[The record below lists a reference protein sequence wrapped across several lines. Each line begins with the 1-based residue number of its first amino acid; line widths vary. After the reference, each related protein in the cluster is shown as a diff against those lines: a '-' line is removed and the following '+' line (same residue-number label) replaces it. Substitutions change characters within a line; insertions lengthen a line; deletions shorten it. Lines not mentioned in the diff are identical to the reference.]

1 MPRARSR
8 HAACWGSYPPAGSN
22 DLTPSVPRLYRTAS
36 VSSAR
41 RWRMALLGLVV
52 IALGPGT
59 FLRTDTGMRS
69 DPVKN
74 IAIDPIDLGPPPPGL
89 LRLTGSWRMTSEH
102 GWFGGFSSLVEGP
115 ARTLIAGTDRGF
127 LLGLDLAGDQPRAI
141 RDSFRYVGVSG
152 RGRKEY
158 VDMEAITR
166 DPATGTLWA
175 SFENDNLVM
184 RFAPDGTRTVYAPP
198 EMAAWRASSGPETME
213 RLADGRFLI
222 LSEGLDDSGSVDRPA
237 LLYPRDPLG
246 TGKPLA
252 FRFNCRAAYAPVDAA
267 QLPDGRILILLR
279 QVRYTIPATFDA
291 VIMIADPASIGA
303 SRHWRGE
310 VIQRLEGSGFGE
322 NFEGIGFV
330 PDPSDPRKGSIW
342 VVADDN
348 FSVFQ
353 RSLLVRFA
361 LDESGA
367 ALQRRAAARAAPNRQ
382 RALNGVQSPLA
393 ICLKIDGNGR
403 SLDLQAAKL
412 KRPRV

>member
-8 HAACWGSYPPAGSN
+8 HAACWGSRPPAGSN
-22 DLTPSVPRLYRTAS
+22 DLTPSVPRLFRTAS
-36 VSSAR
+36 ASSAR

-59 FLRTDTGMRS
+59 FLRTDTGLRS

-89 LRLTGSWRMTSEH
+89 LRFTGAWRMTSEH

-115 ARTLIAGTDRGF
+115 GQTLIVGTDRGF
-127 LLGLDLAGDQPRAI
+127 LLGLDLADNQPRAI
-141 RDSFRYVGVSG
+141 PGSFRFVGVSTL
-152 RGRKEY
+152 GRKEY

-184 RFAPDGTRTVYAPP
+184 RFAADGTRSVYAPP
-198 EMAAWRASSGPETME
+198 EMADWSESSGPETME

-222 LSEGLDDSGSVDRPA
+222 LSEGSEDSGTPDRPA

-252 FRFNCRAAYAPVDAA
+252 FRFNCRAAYSPVDAA
-267 QLPDGRILILLR
+267 QLPDGRVLILLR

-291 VIMIADPASIGA
+291 VIMIADPAAIRAGG
-303 SRHWRGE
+303 HWRGE

-322 NFEGIGFV
+322 NFEGIGFM
-330 PDPSDPRKGSIW
+330 PDPSDRSKGSIW

-348 FSVFQ
+348 FSIFQ
-353 RSLLVRFA
+353 RSLLLRFA
-361 LDESGA
+361 LDETGA
-367 ALQRRAAARAAPNRQ
+367 ALQRRAAARAATDWQ
-382 RALNGVQSPLA
+382 KALNGVQSPLV
-393 ICLKIDGNGR
+393 ICPMIKANGR
-403 SLDLQAAKL
+403 QSNQPSAK
-412 KRPRV
+412 R